1 MTGPDDWS
9 GAERILCVRLDALGD
24 VLMTTPALRAL
35 KEALPGR
42 RITLLTSPA
51 GAESA
56 ALIPSVDE
64 VIIYA
69 APWMKATSPRADSRA
84 DHALIRRLHDARF
97 DAAAIFTVY
106 SQNPLPAATLCT
118 LAEVPLRLAHCRENP
133 YQLLTHW
140 VPDPEPEHLLRR
152 EVRRQLDLVRSVGC
166 QISDERMVLEVP
178 SGARMRVLG
187 QLQRLGVDPRSAW
200 VVIHPGAT
208 APSRRYPPEQFALA
222 ARRLVLDVDMQVI
235 FTGSSAERTEVE
247 QIQTAMGVH
256 SFSLAGELDLG
267 ELAALLAMAPLLIA
281 NNTGPVHVAAA
292 VGTPVVDLYAL
303 TNPQHTP
310 WGVPNRVLNHDVPC
324 KYCYKSVC
332 PEGHHHCLTLVPPE
346 AVVEAVRAL
355 FAEVGRQRCRSIS
368 GLGIEVHDSSD
379 TRLSV

>member
-1 MTGPDDWS
+1 MTGPHDWS
-9 GAERILCVRLDALGD
+9 GAERVLCVRLDALGD

-84 DHALIRRLHDARF
+84 DRALIRRLHDARF

-106 SQNPLPAATLCT
+106 SQNPLPAAMLCT

-140 VPDPEPEHLLRR
+140 VPEPEPEHLLRH
-152 EVRRQLDLVRSVGC
+152 EVRRHLDLVRSVGC

-178 SGARMRVLG
+178 SVARMRLLG

-281 NNTGPVHVAAA
+281 NNTGPVHIAAA

-332 PEGHHHCLTLVPPE
+332 PEGHHHCLALVPPE
-346 AVVEAVRAL
+346 AVVEAVWSLLTETGRL
-355 FAEVGRQRCRSIS
+355 RSGPCSHPQIQVGDASES
-368 GLGIEVHDSSD
+368 GLTV
-379 TRLSV
+379 